1 MYKRLLVGQ
10 CPSLLRIPGKESA
23 LAVKQTATQF
33 QRSAM
38 MKLSLT
44 AHYVSEYLDDFTK
57 ENKMKTSQ
65 QSQAGGIQLDDDM
78 VANLEHY
85 LSISDNTD
93 PKQKPLLDQIMKTL
107 DQLQARLVIEGRKMQ
122 PSDEYEQINAA
133 RQAVQAATLAMQLYS
148 AGRQNSGQ

>member
-1 MYKRLLVGQ
+1 
-10 CPSLLRIPGKESA
+10 
-23 LAVKQTATQF
+23 
-33 QRSAM
+33 M

-44 AHYVSEYLDDFTK
+44 AHCVSEYLDDFTK

-93 PKQKPLLDQIMKTL
+93 PKQKPLIDQIMKTL

-122 PSDEYEQINAA
+122 PSDEHQQINAA
-133 RQAVQAATLAMQLYS
+133 RQAVQAAALTMQLYS
-148 AGRQNSGQ
+148 AGRLSGGQ

>member
-1 MYKRLLVGQ
+1 
-10 CPSLLRIPGKESA
+10 
-23 LAVKQTATQF
+23 
-33 QRSAM
+33 

-44 AHYVSEYLDDFTK
+44 AHCVSEYLDDFTK

-122 PSDEYEQINAA
+122 PSDEHQQINAA
-133 RQAVQAATLAMQLYS
+133 RQAVQAAALTMQLYS
-148 AGRQNSGQ
+148 AGRLNGGQ

>member
-1 MYKRLLVGQ
+1 
-10 CPSLLRIPGKESA
+10 
-23 LAVKQTATQF
+23 
-33 QRSAM
+33 
-38 MKLSLT
+38 MKSFLT
-44 AHYVSEYLDDFTK
+44 AHCVSEYRDDFIK
-57 ENKMKTSQ
+57 ENKMNISQ

-85 LSISDNTD
+85 LSDSDNTD
-93 PKQKPLLDQIMKTL
+93 SKQKPLLDQIMKTL